1 MSIFKIGDI
10 MLLKDCNP
18 FIRIAQTQSAVLER
32 TGPRKAYDYRLF
44 YILENSG
51 SILIEGIR
59 HDICPDTIIVIP
71 PATAYDFQGRLKTC
85 VLNFDITQ
93 RFSHR
98 TQPLFP
104 PCEEEFDPNSLF
116 ETELLEGFE
125 QPCLLQGDISTR
137 DTVLRIVSQFNTEGK
152 YADAAVSAMLKLL
165 FCELLGRNADPKD
178 KLGEKVMSYIR
189 IHAASINSNDDV
201 ARAFGYHSV
210 YLGELIKRTTGKTLH
225 TAITEA
231 KLQLACRWLVATEE
245 SVYNIALLTGFC
257 SRAHFCT
264 LFKKKLGVSPTEYR
278 KKH

>member
-1 MSIFKIGDI
+1 
-10 MLLKDCNP
+10 MLLKNCNP
-18 FIRIAQTQSAVLER
+18 FIRIAQTQPAVLER

-51 SILIEGIR
+51 SILIEGVR
-59 HDICPDTIIVIP
+59 HDICPDTMIVIP

-125 QPCLLQGDISTR
+125 HSCVLQGDISTR
-137 DTVLRIVSQFNTEGK
+137 DTVLRIVSQFNTHGK
-152 YADAAVSAMLKLL
+152 YADAAVSALLKLL
-165 FCELLGRNADPKD
+165 FCELLSRNTDPRD
-178 KLGEKVMSYIR
+178 QLSEKVMSYIR
-189 IHAASINSNDDV
+189 IHAASVNSNEDV
-201 ARAFGYHSV
+201 ARVFGYHPV
-210 YLGELIKRTTGKTLH
+210 YLGDLIKRTTGKTLH
-225 TAITEA
+225 TVITEA
-231 KLQLACRWLVATEE
+231 KLQLACRWLAGTEE
-245 SVYNIALLTGFC
+245 RIDDIAHLTGFC

-264 LFKKKLGVSPTEYR
+264 LFKKKLGVSPAKYR
-278 KKH
+278 KKTNNV